1 MEFKCSSCDYTSS
14 YKQDLQRH
22 IIKQKKCGEN
32 PLILE
37 IHNVIKCEYCN
48 KSYKTKDNLNKH
60 YKICKEKKFN
70 NTEELKKM
78 EKEVQTLE
86 IAIKILQHQ
95 TENLKQEVQRL
106 EIENKYLKSIQI
118 EEVPQEKRN
127 SMYLLQEREFFN
139 LKQPVYKIGITET
152 VRNRMGQYPKG
163 SKIIFIMPV
172 DGDPE
177 QLCLVKFRSQFIPR
191 TDVGSEYFQGDAD
204 LMVKTVIECCT

>member
-1 MEFKCSSCDYTSS
+1 MEFGCSVCEYTSS
-14 YKQDLQRH
+14 KKENVVRH
-22 IIKQKKCGEN
+22 INRKIACGKG
-32 PLILE
+32 LRE
-37 IHNVIKCEYCN
+37 IIEIPIEIKCQYC
-48 KSYKTKDNLNKH
+48 
-60 YKICKEKKFN
+60 EKKFSTYVSLKGHEKHN
-70 NTEELKKM
+70 CSKKDKLKDVKIKELEEKTKELERQLK
-78 EKEVQTLE
+78 EKPTTINQT
-86 IAIKILQHQ
+86 I
-95 TENLKQEVQRL
+95 
-106 EIENKYLKSIQI
+106 
-118 EEVPQEKRN
+118 EVPQEKRN